1 MKYVLIF
8 QMLLGTLLAH
18 GKEHEHLHLFS
29 SLHMEYFVFFVVWLF
44 GAYLVYD
51 KFFKGNR

>member
-29 SLHMEYFVFFVVWLF
+29 SLHMEYFVFFVVGLF